1 MTSHDM
7 SFHFMPLIMFMSI
20 SISISVSPIPAI
32 YNISITLSFSQMT
45 EREKVMKKTF
55 FSTIGS
61 IFWVLLLFIFT
72 YAVIRLLP
80 KPT

>member
-1 MTSHDM
+1 MTC
-7 SFHFMPLIMFMSI
+7 HFMPLIMFMSV
-20 SISISVSPIPAI
+20 SISISTPSISAI
-32 YNISITLSFSQMT
+32 FNISLTLLFSQMT